1 MIRSNWTGSRLEA
14 RVLVN
19 NLGRDRFFTPV
30 KLALAAPASNGCRL
44 MPAGV
49 ISASRDHGATSGPIP
64 TAKGKVP
71 TGIVA
76 GTTVLVAVRITETLA
91 VVRLPT

>member
-14 RVLVN
+14 RVLVK

-30 KLALAAPASNGCRL
+30 KLAPVAPASNACRL

-49 ISASRDHGATSGPIP
+49 ISASRDHGATGGAIP
-64 TAKGKVP
+64 TAKGIVP

-76 GTTVLVAVRITETLA
+76 GTTVLVAVRITETFA
-91 VVRLPT
+91 DFRFAT